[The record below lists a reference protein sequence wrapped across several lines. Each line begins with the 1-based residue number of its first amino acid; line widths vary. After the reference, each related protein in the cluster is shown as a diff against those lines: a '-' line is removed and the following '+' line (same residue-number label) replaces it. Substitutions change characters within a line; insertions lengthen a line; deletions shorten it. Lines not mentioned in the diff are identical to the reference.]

1 MIVRGLAFAALAA
14 TVTLGGCDRLPSP
27 SDSAFDARVRAYLLE
42 HPEVIEEAMGRLQQ
56 QRQTA
61 AVREVAVA
69 LRQQR
74 QALERDPRDFVANP
88 NGRVTVTQFYD
99 YRCTHCI
106 TAAPQVLALVRARPE
121 VRVVFKELPVF
132 GGTSVRAARLALA
145 VRRSGGDYLGAY
157 RDMTSAR
164 PLDDTAVNRIATTY
178 GVAPATLDAETG
190 PSAEHLQ
197 AVQTLA
203 DALRIDGTPTFVVGD
218 RVIPGAD
225 MAAVNEAI
233 TAAGSSTS

>member
-1 MIVRGLAFAALAA
+1 MRRVGLVLIAAAALLAA
-14 TVTLGGCDRLPSP
+14 CDRPPSP
-27 SDSAFDARVRAYLLE
+27 SDAAFDARVRDYLLA
-42 HPEVIEEAMGRLQQ
+42 HPEVLEEAMGRLQER
-56 QRQTA
+56 RQA
-61 AVREVAVA
+61 EGAREVAVA

-74 QALERDPRDFVANP
+74 RALERDPRDFVANP
-88 NGRVTVTQFYD
+88 NGTVTVTQFYD

-106 TAAPQVLALVRARPE
+106 TAAPQVLALVRSRPE

-132 GGTSVRAARLALA
+132 GGTSIRAARLALA

-164 PLDDTAVNRIATTY
+164 PLDDAAVNRIAASH
-178 GVAPATLDAETG
+178 GVAPAELDNDGG

-197 AVQTLA
+197 AVQALA
-203 DALRIDGTPTFVVGD
+203 NALRIDGTPTFVVGD

-225 MAAVNEAI
+225 MAALDEAI
-233 TAAGSSTS
+233 TAAGSRAS